1 MSGASEPRATP
12 AVPVPGGLS
21 AAVLRKSRESAATS
35 EAFFAAEADR
45 IVACCRA
52 LAAAFDAGGRLFV
65 MGNGGSACD
74 AQHVAVEFM
83 HPIIEKRPSL
93 PAVALSTDTALLT
106 AVGNDQDFSL
116 AFAQQLRLLA
126 RRGDVAL
133 GISTSGKSANV
144 NRALGAAHDL
154 GLLTV
159 GFAGRDG
166 GRMTEL
172 CDHCFTVPSFSI
184 HRIQETHATL
194 LHVLWDLVHVIR
206 GEEDV
211 I

>member
-1 MSGASEPRATP
+1 M
-12 AVPVPGGLS
+12 
-21 AAVLRKSRESAATS
+21 
-35 EAFFAAEADR
+35 
-45 IVACCRA
+45 
-52 LAAAFDAGGRLFV
+52 AAAFDAGGRLFV

-83 HPIIEKRPSL
+83 HPIIEKRRPL
-93 PAVALSTDTALLT
+93 PAMALATDTALLT
-106 AVGNDQDFSL
+106 AVGNDRTSPWRSPSSCGSSPG
-116 AFAQQLRLLA
+116 AETWRSGS
-126 RRGDVAL
+126 RRAE
-133 GISTSGKSANV
+133 SRANV
-144 NRALGAAHDL
+144 IRALGGRARL

-166 GRMTEL
+166 GRMPEL
-172 CDHCFTVPSFSI
+172 CDHCFMVPSFSI

-211 I
+211 M